1 MSDPRRNPT
10 GPGPQGPG
18 GPGPGGLGRPVEK
31 AQDAKTALRRLLALL
46 VPHRLSFGLIFA
58 LALLGSLFGVLAP
71 KFLGD
76 ATNLIVAGLAQGRI
90 DFQALAGLLTFL
102 LGLYL
107 VSAFFSWLQQWV
119 MAVVAQKVVTG
130 LRTRVHAKLGRL
142 PLKFYDKNSHGDVL
156 SRVTNDVDT
165 VAGTLQQALT
175 QVVTSVISLVGTLV
189 MMLLL
194 SPLLT
199 LVALVVM
206 PLVLVVV
213 GAVTKRSRV
222 FFAQQ
227 QKTLGELSGHVEEMT
242 GGHAEVQAFGRE
254 AASVAAFDAINERLY
269 QAGWKA
275 QFLSGVMMPLMSFV
289 NNLGYVAVCVV
300 GGLLAGG
307 RGGLPVGDI
316 QAFLMYL
323 RQFGMPLAQTAGAA
337 NVFQSTLAAAER
349 IFHLLDEEE
358 EKADPV
364 SPVALEAVRGEL
376 VIENLSF
383 RYVAERPLLE
393 GLNLRVEPGRVV
405 AIVGATGAGKTTLVN
420 LLMRF
425 YDLDGGRITLD
436 GVDITA
442 LTRSG
447 LRRRFGM
454 VLQDTWL
461 FQGTIRENL
470 AFGRPGATDD
480 QIRAAAEAAH
490 ADHFIRTL
498 PEGYDTPLGEDAASL
513 SQGQLQ
519 LLTIARALLADPAVL
534 ILDEATSSVDTRTE
548 RALQRAMKTLMHGR
562 TSFVIAHRLST
573 IRDADAILV
582 MDRGQVVEQGTHD
595 ELLARAGAYAALY
608 ESQFAQ
614 APEAG
619 APARPGP

>member
-1 MSDPRRNPT
+1 M
-10 GPGPQGPG
+10 GM
-18 GPGPGGLGRPVEK
+18 GRPVEK
-31 AQDAKTALRRLLALL
+31 AKDAKTAFRRLTALL
-46 VPHRLSFGLIFA
+46 VPHRKSLLLIFT
-58 LALLGSLFGVLAP
+58 LAFVGTLFSVLGP
-71 KFLGD
+71 KLLGD
-76 ATNLIVAGLAQGRI
+76 ATTLIVDGLGRGRI
-90 DFQALAGLLTFL
+90 DFPALGRILLVL

-107 VSAFFSWLQQWV
+107 ASAVFSWLQQWV

-130 LRTRVHAKLGRL
+130 LRTQVHGKLGRL
-142 PLKFYDKNSHGDVL
+142 PLKFYDKHSHGDVL

-165 VAGTLQQALT
+165 VASTLQQALT

-189 MMLLL
+189 MMVFL
-194 SPLLT
+194 SGILT

-206 PLVLVVV
+206 PLVIVVI
-213 GAVTKRSRV
+213 GQVTKRSRKH
-222 FFAQQ
+222 FADQ
-227 QKTLGELSGHVEEMT
+227 QKALGDLSGHVEEMI

-254 AASVAAFDAINERLY
+254 QTAVEAFDTINQRLY

-275 QFLSGVMMPLMSFV
+275 QFLSGVMMPLMNLV
-289 NNLGYVAVCVV
+289 NNLGYTAVCVA

-307 RGGLPVGDI
+307 RGLSVGDI

-349 IFHLLDEEE
+349 IFQLLDEEE
-358 EKADPV
+358 EAADPRE
-364 SPVALEAVRGEL
+364 PAVPAAPRGEL
-376 VIENLSF
+376 VIEDLRF
-383 RYVAERPLLE
+383 RYVADRPLLE
-393 GLNLRVEPGRVV
+393 GLDLRVEPGQVV

-420 LLMRF
+420 LLLRF
-425 YDLDGGRITLD
+425 YDLDGGRILLD
-436 GVDITA
+436 GTDIRT

-447 LRRRFGM
+447 LRRQFGM

-470 AFGRPGATDD
+470 AFGRPSASEEDL
-480 QIRAAAEAAH
+480 RAASVAAH

-498 PEGYDTPLGEDAASL
+498 PGGYDTVLGEDTATL

-519 LLTIARALLADPAVL
+519 LLTIARALLADPVVL

-548 RALQRAMKTLMHGR
+548 RALQLAMKTLMKGR

-573 IRDADAILV
+573 IRDADTILV
-582 MDRGQVVEQGTHD
+582 MDQGHVVEQGTHD
-595 ELLARAGAYAALY
+595 ELLARKGTYAGLY
-608 ESQFAQ
+608 ESQFA
-614 APEAG
+614 G
-619 APARPGP
+619 APGS